1 IKDVLARLDGVGDVR
16 VFGARDYAMR
26 IWLDPDKV
34 AARGLTA
41 SEVVAALRAQN
52 VQVASGTLNQ
62 PPVPTP
68 RAFQLNVETLG
79 RLDDPRQF
87 ANVVVKGDPD
97 GRLTRIRDI
106 GRVEIGAQDY
116 SANGYLDDREAV
128 PLLVFQ
134 RPGSNAIAT
143 AERIK
148 ETMADLAEAFPQ
160 GLRYD
165 IVYNPTDFIAESVDE
180 VISTIYE

>member
-1 IKDVLARLDGVGDVR
+1 
-16 VFGARDYAMR
+16 
-26 IWLDPDKV
+26 
-34 AARGLTA
+34 
-41 SEVVAALRAQN
+41 
-52 VQVASGTLNQ
+52 
-62 PPVPTP
+62 
-68 RAFQLNVETLG
+68 
-79 RLDDPRQF
+79 
-87 ANVVVKGDPD
+87 D

-148 ETMADLAEAFPQ
+148 ETMTDLGEAFPQ

-180 VISTIYE
+180 VISTIYEAVILVVGVVILFLQTWRASMIPIVAIPVSLVGTFAVLAAFEIG